1 MKIIH
6 SISNFSSSSS
16 TIVTIGTFDGIHV
29 GHQKILKD
37 LIDTAKKE
45 GKKSVLLTFF
55 PHPRM
60 VLQKDKGILLLNTIN
75 EKSFLLKK
83 MGLDFL
89 IIHPFSKEFS
99 RLTALDFV
107 RDVQFKRLR
116 THLALFLIAIP
127 SLWKDAKLI
136 GLGKEHH
143 FDVQYMFL
151 PTTKPVSKWKL
162 LQV

>member
-6 SISNFSSSSS
+6 SISNFSSSSK

-29 GHQKILKD
+29 GHQKILKN
-37 LIDTAKKE
+37 LIDIAKKE

-83 MGLDFL
+83 NGARF
-89 IIHPFSKEFS
+89 
-99 RLTALDFV
+99 
-107 RDVQFKRLR
+107 
-116 THLALFLIAIP
+116 
-127 SLWKDAKLI
+127 
-136 GLGKEHH
+136 
-143 FDVQYMFL
+143 FDYS
-151 PTTKPVSKWKL
+151 PV
-162 LQV
+162 